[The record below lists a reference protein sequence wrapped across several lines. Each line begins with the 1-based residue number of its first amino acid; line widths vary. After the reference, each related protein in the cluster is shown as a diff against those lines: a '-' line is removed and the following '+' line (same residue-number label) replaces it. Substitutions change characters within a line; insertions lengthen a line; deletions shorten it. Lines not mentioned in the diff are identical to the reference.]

1 MNRLIVLSPAAISF
15 AVLLQIECPSAQAA
29 KKIDDFSFCAVAT
42 HGRCFTLKNEKL
54 RSDSGELKLSQEQLK
69 KVAAEIQNLLSKT
82 AYAIPYKNS
91 GAANCRI
98 GLRYRTETT
107 TVDRCAEKFTADD
120 KARMQRL
127 FQLLSTGAN

>member
-1 MNRLIVLSPAAISF
+1 MNRLILSLAAISS
-15 AVLLQIECPSAQAA
+15 AVLLPIENSLGQAA
-29 KKIDDFSFCAVAT
+29 SKLDGFSLCVVAT

-54 RSDSGELKLSQEQLK
+54 KSDSGELKLSQEQIR
-69 KVAAEIQNLLSKT
+69 KVAAEIQNFLSKT
-82 AYAIPYKNS
+82 AYAVPYKNS

-107 TVDRCAEKFTADD
+107 TVERCAEKFTADD
-120 KARMQRL
+120 KARMQKL